1 MWLTVFE
8 QVCAVKDSTPICP
21 TEAVSPDTLREIVSD
36 TKSISV
42 IAAKRRSHLA
52 METNSRVAGLALAA
66 GLKSSVSMD
75 SLVSTLADESTEV
88 KRNPPRHGGR
98 SQSKQDL
105 KTSEGRMKLSER
117 HQRKKRSRSFEASKR
132 VRAYLCVPPSLLFQW
147 VLI

>member
-8 QVCAVKDSTPICP
+8 QVCAVKDSTPVCP
-21 TEAVSPDTLREIVSD
+21 AEAVSPDTLREIVSD

-52 METNSRVAGLALAA
+52 KETNSRFSALALA

-75 SLVSTLADESTEV
+75 SLVSTLADESTKV

-105 KTSEGRMKLSER
+105 KTSEGKLELSER

-132 VRAYLCVPPSLLFQW
+132 V
-147 VLI
+147 

>member
-1 MWLTVFE
+1 MWLNVFE
-8 QVCAVKDSTPICP
+8 QVCAVKDSTPVCP

-42 IAAKRRSHLA
+42 IAAKRRSHLVK
-52 METNSRVAGLALAA
+52 ETTSRVAGLALAT

-75 SLVSTLADESTEV
+75 SLVSALADDSAEV

-105 KTSEGRMKLSER
+105 KTTESRRELPER
-117 HQRKKRSRSFEASKR
+117 HQHKKRSRSFEASKK
-132 VRAYLCVPPSLLFQW
+132 V
-147 VLI
+147 